1 MVYDQCVTREEC
13 DACRVYRS
21 PRSRVLAGP
30 TTGKPG
36 PWSFPAT
43 RIASIGNRCGSFIP
57 CSWERRKHEGG
68 GVEVECAIRRAAP
81 SRNSDQSVGIDSLCC
96 WRLERYTPDHYLTSI
111 RKKSHTCHL
120 LHNSRRR
127 EHHENPNQGKWR
139 SRSWQ
144 NSDLVSTGS
153 GHQTPPWGYI
163 LSQY

>member
-1 MVYDQCVTREEC
+1 MDPESTGRPGTAFWQGP
-13 DACRVYRS
+13 CRSSVFPNR
-21 PRSRVLAGP
+21 
-30 TTGKPG
+30 PG
-36 PWSFPAT
+36 CEYLEIDVELITYFLPQLLCLFVGYT
-43 RIASIGNRCGSFIP
+43 
-57 CSWERRKHEGG
+57 KG
-68 GVEVECAIRRAAP
+68 GVKVEPAIRRAAP